1 MRVWRI
7 ARQGYAPLDGEGA
20 RRFGGRWNSRGLP
33 AVYTAGHLSLAVLE
47 VLVHTDPD
55 LIPLDLAIFEIE
67 MADALS
73 IQRIHAADLPEG
85 WAATPDHR
93 ACREL
98 GDAWLAQATH
108 PVLEVPSAVVP
119 EEANYLINP
128 THADSAIVK
137 VVRTRPFVFDAR
149 LI

>member
-7 ARQGYAPLDGEGA
+7 ARQVYDPLDGEGA

-33 AVYTAGHLSLAVLE
+33 AAYTAGHLSLAVLE
-47 VLVHTDPD
+47 LLVHTDPD
-55 LIPLDLAIFEIE
+55 LMPQDLAVFEIE
-67 MADALS
+67 LPDALS
-73 IQRIHAADLPEG
+73 IQRIAAGALPEG
-85 WAATPDHR
+85 WTATPDHR

-108 PVLEVPSAVVP
+108 PILEVPSAVVP
-119 EEANYLINP
+119 EESNYLINP
-128 THADSAIVK
+128 AHADSAIVK

-149 LI
+149 LL